1 MVYGLGDPK
10 GGLMARLPEFNEN
23 NLTAAQK
30 AVYDRI
36 NSGPRGGVRGPFK
49 ALLQS
54 PELGDLVQAVGGHLR
69 YNGGLPGHLR
79 ELAILVTG
87 RHASAQ
93 YEFFAHAPIGIDEGL
108 DPEIVEAVRTR
119 CEPVFSDNNTELV
132 YRFAKQLNE
141 SQNVDDTTFNNAVDA
156 FGHPGVVELVVL
168 CGYYTLI
175 AMTLNTFEI
184 TPPAGEEPFD
194 E

>member
-1 MVYGLGDPK
+1 
-10 GGLMARLPEFNEN
+10 MARLPEFNESS
-23 NLTAAQK
+23 LTEAQK
-30 AVYDRI
+30 RVYDRI
-36 NSGPRGGVRGPFK
+36 SSGPRGGVRGPFK
-49 ALLQS
+49 ALLQA

-69 YNGGLPGHLR
+69 YGGALPGDLR

-108 DPEIVEAVRTR
+108 DPDIVEAVRTR
-119 CEPVFSDNNTELV
+119 KEPTFSDDKTALV
-132 YRFAKQLNE
+132 YGFAKQLNE
-141 SQNVDDTTFNNAVDA
+141 THNVDDATFDAVVDT
-156 FGHPGVVELVVL
+156 FGHSGAVELVVL

-175 AMTLNTFEI
+175 AMTLNTFGI

-194 E
+194 D

>member
-1 MVYGLGDPK
+1 MT
-10 GGLMARLPEFNEN
+10 RLPELDEN
-23 NLTAAQK
+23 ALTDAQK
-30 AVYDRI
+30 RVYDRI
-36 NSGPRGGVRGPFK
+36 RSGPRGGVRGPFK
-49 ALLQS
+49 ALLQA

-69 YNGGLPGHLR
+69 YEGALPGDLR

-108 DPEIVEAVRTR
+108 DQDIVEAVRTR
-119 CEPVFSDNNTELV
+119 REPQFSDGKTELV

-141 SQNVDDTTFNNAVDA
+141 TQNVDDATFDAVVEA
-156 FGHPGVVELVVL
+156 FGHSGAVELVVL

-175 AMTLNTFEI
+175 AMTLNTFGI
-184 TPPAGEEPFD
+184 TPPAGKEPFD
-194 E
+194 D

>member
-1 MVYGLGDPK
+1 M
-10 GGLMARLPEFNEN
+10 MTRLPEFDEN
-23 NLTAAQK
+23 ALTDAQK
-30 AVYDRI
+30 RVYDRI
-36 NSGPRGGVRGPFK
+36 QSGPRGGVRGPFK
-49 ALLQS
+49 ALLHA

-69 YNGGLPGHLR
+69 YEGALPGDLR

-108 DPEIVEAVRTR
+108 DPDIIEAVRTR
-119 CEPVFSDNNTELV
+119 REPQFSDGKTELV

-141 SQNVDDTTFNNAVDA
+141 MHNVDDATFDAAVDA
-156 FGHPGVVELVVL
+156 FGHSGAVELVVL

-175 AMTLNTFEI
+175 AMTLNTFVI
-184 TPPAGEEPFD
+184 TPPAGKEPFD
-194 E
+194 D